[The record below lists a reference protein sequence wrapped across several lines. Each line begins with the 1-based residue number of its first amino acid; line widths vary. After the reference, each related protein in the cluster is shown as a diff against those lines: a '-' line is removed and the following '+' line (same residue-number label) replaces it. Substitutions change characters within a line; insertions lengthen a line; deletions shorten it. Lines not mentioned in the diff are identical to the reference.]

1 MLITAGPTH
10 EPVHAVRYIANRPS
24 GRPGIALAE
33 GRGAPP
39 TRGTVPPGAAPGVV
53 KKIEA
58 VLGNLGRGFELDL
71 GKTIRAPPG
80 SGAAGGLGAGLA
92 AFLGAEL
99 RPGAELV
106 LEVIGFR
113 EAIRDADWIVTG
125 EGRLDSQTLKN
136 KAPAVV
142 ARIAREVGKP
152 TLALAGQVDLASSRR
167 SGSAPG
173 SPFSACF
180 SISPGPL
187 SLAEPRAP
195 PPGLPAPAR

>member
-1 MLITAGPTH
+1 MRRKAQQEYDVII
-10 EPVHAVRYIANRPS
+10 V
-24 GRPGIALAE
+24 
-33 GRGAPP
+33 
-39 TRGTVPPGAAPGVV
+39 
-53 KKIEA
+53 
-58 VLGNLGRGFELDL
+58 
-71 GKTIRAPPG
+71 G

-142 ARIAREVGKP
+142 ARIAREAGIP

-173 SPFSACF
+173 SPFAACF
-180 SISPGPL
+180 SIAPGPL
-187 SLAEPRAP
+187 TLADSRARTAELLERACFEVGRLLLTASL
-195 PPGLPAPAR
+195 